1 MARARKS
8 ARVPGVASDHK
19 SDATPIATREPRGGI
34 EPRAGNRS
42 PDSRA
47 TAAVNEATAG
57 TADGAI
63 PSPRSPVYEDR
74 MMRARKV
81 RRRT

>member
-1 MARARKS
+1 MARARKP
-8 ARVPGVASDHK
+8 ARVPGAAADHK
-19 SDATPIATREPRGGI
+19 SAAAPIVARKPRGGI

-47 TAAVNEATAG
+47 TAGASQATAG
-57 TADGAI
+57 NADGAI
-63 PSPRSPVYEDR
+63 PSPRSIVYEDR